1 MMPKPNIPAPSNP
14 APVTPVTPEAA
25 KPKIGLVA
33 LLGRVWLCLAEC
45 VFRQVAFNRGW
56 LFGAL
61 IVAGLLA
68 FEVFNFNTTEFALS
82 DLLGAGAFLGLKWAT
97 VLAFAFCAIDFAG
110 LARLFT
116 PDADPKQAHRLE
128 VWYLTGAWF
137 LGATANAALT
147 WWAVSIMLLTQQSA
161 NALVSRETVLTYVP
175 VLLAGLV
182 WVTRICLI
190 STFAIAG
197 PRLFASPTREVET
210 KETAATTALTAPAQ
224 SPEPALILRPL
235 KRGRA
240 QSKSQAASDESS
252 GSLPVPLNESGG
264 KDGKFSLN

>member
-1 MMPKPNIPAPSNP
+1 MMTTANPNPPDGPKPK
-14 APVTPVTPEAA
+14 V
-25 KPKIGLVA
+25 GFVA
-33 LLGRVWLCLAEC
+33 MLGRVWLCLAEC
-45 VFRQVAFNRGW
+45 VFREAAFNRGW

-61 IVAGLLA
+61 IVAGLFA
-68 FEVFNFNTTEFALS
+68 FEVFNFNTTEFALT

-116 PDADPKQAHRLE
+116 PETDPKQERLE

-147 WWAVSIMLLTQQSA
+147 WWAVSIMLLNQQSA
-161 NALVSRETVLTYVP
+161 NVLVSRETVLTYIP

-182 WVTRICLI
+182 WVTRVCLI

-197 PRLFASPTREVET
+197 PRLFASPARE
-210 KETAATTALTAPAQ
+210 AAPKSAPAGIL
-224 SPEPALILRPL
+224 PAPL
-235 KRGRA
+235 KPPTESLLSRSFKRGRA
-240 QSKSQAASDESS
+240 QSKAKVQPDETPVSAS
-252 GSLPVPLNESGG
+252 GSVGENESG
-264 KDGKFSLN
+264 DGKFSLN